1 MWHSR
6 PRLWLWTLL
15 LKPRVTLWIPVHS
28 ALPCGSLVHFMYRRN
43 LPHFQVDDT
52 PVFVT
57 FRTYKDF
64 VLPPE
69 ARDLAYQ
76 HCLHDHMVLVHM
88 HSFVIMPTHVHLLFT
103 PLRDKDGQSF
113 RLAKI
118 MNGIKGASAHSINK
132 LLARSGHLWQ
142 DESFDHVIESDEE
155 MNNRL
160 FYILTN
166 PIDAGLCKYP
176 EDYRWLW
183 RE

>member
-1 MWHSR
+1 
-6 PRLWLWTLL
+6 
-15 LKPRVTLWIPVHS
+15 VHS

-118 MNGIKGASAHSINK
+118 MNGIKGPSAHSINK

-155 MNNRL
+155 MNNRR